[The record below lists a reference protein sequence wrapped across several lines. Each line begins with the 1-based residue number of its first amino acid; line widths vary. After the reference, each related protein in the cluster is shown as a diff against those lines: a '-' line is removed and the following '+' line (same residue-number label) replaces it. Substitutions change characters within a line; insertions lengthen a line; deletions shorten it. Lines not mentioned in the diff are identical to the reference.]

1 MNLQVVLERDVNGAS
16 APRRADRDQD
26 IPEALRRRDPAA
38 AERLATRYGERAYR
52 LACRITRNGPDA
64 EDVVQDAFWTV
75 VRKIDTFRG
84 ESAFGTW
91 LYRIVANAAY
101 LKLRGGKNRRHE
113 ISLDAVLPLF
123 DERGRHAAPVADWS
137 PRVEDPAIRT
147 ELRMALA
154 AAIEELRAATRPR
167 MRRSGRRGGSCR
179 SSVRRPLNALPA
191 HSSDAPR
198 DPVHGSG
205 ERGGNRAAGRLG
217 RPLRWEHAALL
228 VPDEETLDVKLHWRL
243 RWDDGDALHDEFV
256 LRHDLLARVARFP
269 VAGPAPHTRD
279 AVQPESSIS
288 ELAADEEAERGVH
301 TPGLE

>member
-113 ISLDAVLPLF
+113 ISLDAVLPCSTS
-123 DERGRHAAPVADWS
+123 AVATP
-137 PRVEDPAIRT
+137 PRWPT
-147 ELRMALA
+147 GH
-154 AAIEELRAATRPR
+154 RAWRIPRSGPSCGWRSRPR
-167 MRRSGRRGGSCR
+167 SRSC
-179 SSVRRPLNALPA
+179 
-191 HSSDAPR
+191 APR
-198 DPVHGSG
+198 HVLAC
-205 ERGGNRAAGRLG
+205 GGLAGVAEAAGRPSAG
-217 RPLRWEHAALL
+217 RLTPCPRIHPTLRVTPSMEAGSA
-228 VPDEETLDVKLHWRL
+228 EETARL
-243 RWDDGDALHDEFV
+243 
-256 LRHDLLARVARFP
+256 
-269 VAGPAPHTRD
+269 
-279 AVQPESSIS
+279 
-288 ELAADEEAERGVH
+288 AD
-301 TPGLE
+301 